1 MARLKWD
8 FQGVLI
14 CFYLCQGITQLSGD
28 AALSPVLAWK
38 RFKWGISIAVPG
50 NVLFNFNTL
59 NLYSFTWTY
68 KGFPS
73 TTPNFMLLPKMSQV
87 TQFLHSNVIFSRCQ
101 KREEY
106 HYELRADPLC
116 VRLLFIC
123 TTRGAHE
130 WHLANLTQED
140 DICLGPKIVRLQ
152 QRTSVSF
159 LFQRNQNYPQIKFL
173 NA

>member
-38 RFKWGISIAVPG
+38 RFKWWISVAVPG
-50 NVLFNFNTL
+50 NVLFNSNTL

-101 KREEY
+101 KRKEY
-106 HYELRADPLC
+106 HYEAESKSPACASSFHLHHPWS
-116 VRLLFIC
+116 
-123 TTRGAHE
+123 TRVTLGQSHTRR
-130 WHLANLTQED
+130 WCLPRTQNSQAAAED
-140 DICLGPKIVRLQ
+140 VCIFSLPKKSKL
-152 QRTSVSF
+152 SP
-159 LFQRNQNYPQIKFL
+159 N
-173 NA
+173 